1 MNIFSTISL
10 NIPKFI
16 FYYLYF
22 NKYSMSDLFHYS
34 TLTYE
39 MIQSLYVHIVHS
51 GRDLFDLFSWIDCRL
66 MNIVRCIWWIAQI
79 FQEDREE
86 YSIPKRKSRKML
98 TRCFARKT
106 GVTSK
111 KILAAHLLS
120 VLPATYCTSQCNLT
134 SVYQILSPKFFQKK
148 PLLAFSKKILP
159 FNTQSFEEKLVINR
173 IFSFD

>member
-1 MNIFSTISL
+1 MLIFGQKSFQFC
-10 NIPKFI
+10 IPRLKTGQPVLPYTFHSHKFVDSC
-16 FYYLYF
+16 FYRFMY
-22 NKYSMSDLFHYS
+22 
-34 TLTYE
+34 
-39 MIQSLYVHIVHS
+39 IHIVQS
-51 GRDLFDLFSWIDCRL
+51 GRELFDLFRWIDCRL

-120 VLPATYCTSQCNLT
+120 VLPATYSTSQSNLT
-134 SVYQILSPKFFQKK
+134 SVYQTLSPKCFQKK
-148 PLLAFSKKILP
+148 PLLAFLKKILP
-159 FNTQSFEEKLVINR
+159 FNTQSFERKIVKNK
-173 IFSFD
+173 IFPFDE

>member
-1 MNIFSTISL
+1 MCYHLVFVTNE
-10 NIPKFI
+10 PKI
-16 FYYLYF
+16 HRSIIRHS
-22 NKYSMSDLFHYS
+22 KYIEFHS
-34 TLTYE
+34 HKFVDTWVFLR
-39 MIQSLYVHIVHS
+39 IYVHIVHS
-51 GRDLFDLFSWIDCRL
+51 GRDLFDLFRWIDCRL
-66 MNIVRCIWWIAQI
+66 MNIVTCIWWIAQI
-79 FQEDREE
+79 FQEDREA

-148 PLLAFSKKILP
+148 PLLAFPKKILP
-159 FNTQSFEEKLVINR
+159 FNTQSFERKLVINR
-173 IFSFD
+173 IFSFDE

>member
-1 MNIFSTISL
+1 
-10 NIPKFI
+10 
-16 FYYLYF
+16 
-22 NKYSMSDLFHYS
+22 
-34 TLTYE
+34 
-39 MIQSLYVHIVHS
+39 
-51 GRDLFDLFSWIDCRL
+51 
-66 MNIVRCIWWIAQI
+66 
-79 FQEDREE
+79 
-86 YSIPKRKSRKML
+86 ML

-173 IFSFD
+173 IFLFDLQIIVRILVNRWEINDNNSMSNNSSKGQNSNYFWGAQGFEFYARQVQWEPTRTTTAEFQ

>member
-1 MNIFSTISL
+1 MYI
-10 NIPKFI
+10 
-16 FYYLYF
+16 LY
-22 NKYSMSDLFHYS
+22 
-34 TLTYE
+34 
-39 MIQSLYVHIVHS
+39 IQEGI
-51 GRDLFDLFSWIDCRL
+51 LFDLFRWIVCRL

-79 FQEDREE
+79 FQEDREA

-148 PLLAFSKKILP
+148 PLVAFPKMILPYKTQSLERKLVTNEDIPIRWIDCCKNFSKLMG
-159 FNTQSFEEKLVINR
+159 NLW
-173 IFSFD
+173 